1 MPPLP
6 TILCMETPSEPQV
19 FALAGLPGS
28 GKSTAAEMIRDE
40 LERRASLREG
50 ATVNESQSDSEHR
63 FERAVH
69 TEVSDFCRT
78 LYEQEHDGDSTDDN
92 DLGRWTAKLKAEHG
106 RGYILREMSKTLYDD
121 QRPHVVISGLRS
133 PEESEAVED
142 VFGQQNVTTI
152 AIWTLPDLRFERK
165 YGDKPSE
172 EHPKWDEFLERNER
186 EVHEWGCLHFF
197 LEDGPADYVVANN
210 GDESQLEGKVASIA
224 RHETGDTSLMS
235 QTMTTT
241 PFPDGLSKEHVASY
255 L

>member
-1 MPPLP
+1 
-6 TILCMETPSEPQV
+6 METPSLPDDAHV

-40 LERRASLREG
+40 LELRASLREG

-78 LYEQEHDGDSTDDN
+78 LYEQEHDDTTDDT
-92 DLGRWTAKLKAEHG
+92 DLGRWTAELKAEHG
-106 RGYILREMSKTLYDD
+106 RGYILREMSKTLYDED
-121 QRPHVVISGLRS
+121 RPHVVISGLRS
-133 PEESEAVED
+133 PEEAEAVED

-186 EVHEWGCLHFF
+186 EVHEWGCVEFF
-197 LEDGPADYVVANN
+197 TDSGPADYVVANN
-210 GDESQLEGKVASIA
+210 GDVSQLEGRVASIA

-241 PFPDGLSKEHVASY
+241 PFHDSISKEHVASY